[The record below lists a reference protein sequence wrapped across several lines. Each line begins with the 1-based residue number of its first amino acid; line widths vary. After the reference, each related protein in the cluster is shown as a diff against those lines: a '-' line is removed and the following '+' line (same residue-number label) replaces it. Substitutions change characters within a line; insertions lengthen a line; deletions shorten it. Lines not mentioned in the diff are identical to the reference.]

1 MNEHDSVSTLKP
13 AAEAP
18 SSIGILPTA
27 LTSLPTPRPE
37 SWLAWFKR
45 SGPMVLVL
53 AFLGLIAY
61 GGHRTGWTVPK
72 FADVFGASN
81 SPKDDWCEAHSVPES
96 TCVECNEALLPKVR
110 TTWCRKHGIH
120 NCPFERPEVAQT
132 TTAPVISQADLD
144 RAQRALDLKDRK
156 ENNSK
161 CKLHERRIQFASLDI
176 IKKMGIEY
184 SWPVSREPI
193 YETVSASGEIG
204 FDQPRVAPVSV
215 PVAGRVWR
223 MTEKGTIGSQVKRG
237 DVLALLDA
245 VEVGKAKAEFLQ
257 AYAQTELR
265 MKTMDRYTEL
275 QAQAAISLAQ
285 VTQAETA
292 LKEARI
298 RLMAARQTLNNMG
311 LPFQVDESKCVA
323 TEEVAKQIH
332 FLGIPAE
339 IGSRMNPMT
348 TTANLIPVVASRDGV
363 VTAAKVSLGEMAEA
377 GKPLF
382 VVSDMSRMWLMMNV
396 RQEDVKYLRVRDP
409 KANTPGQKVKFRA
422 DGSDEEIVGELVWK
436 RAEVDEKTR
445 TVQFRAELPNPDG
458 KLLANSYGTGQ
469 IVLREEK
476 DAIVVPNEA
485 IHWDNNCHVVFVRDK
500 SFLDPNGFKVFHAR
514 SVRAGVT
521 NGRYTEII
529 AGVLPGEIIAT
540 TNSASLRAELL
551 KNNLGAG

>member
-1 MNEHDSVSTLKP
+1 MNEQTSFSTL
-13 AAEAP
+13 E
-18 SSIGILPTA
+18 PTA
-27 LTSLPTPRPE
+27 NATESNGIPAVAPTLSPKPQPE
-37 SWLAWFKR
+37 SWLARLKR
-45 SGPMVLVL
+45 AGPMVLVL
-53 AFLGLIAY
+53 AFLGSFAFV
-61 GGHRTGWTVPK
+61 GHRTGWTIPK
-72 FADVFGASN
+72 FADLFGPS
-81 SPKDDWCEAHSVPES
+81 SSTKDDWCVAHSVPES
-96 TCVECNEALLPKVR
+96 ICVECTESLLPKLK
-110 TTWCRKHGIH
+110 TTWCRRHGIH

-132 TTAPVISQADLD
+132 KTTPVISQADLD

-161 CKLHERRIQFASLDI
+161 CTLHERRIQFASLDI
-176 IKKMGIEY
+176 INKMGIEY
-184 SWPVSREPI
+184 SWPVSRDPI
-193 YETVSASGEIG
+193 YETVSASGEIM

-215 PVAGRVWR
+215 PVAGRVWH
-223 MTEKGTIGSQVKRG
+223 MTEKATTGSHVKRG

-265 MKTMDRYTEL
+265 KKTLDRLTEL
-275 QAQAAISLAQ
+275 MSQGAASLAQ
-285 VTQAETA
+285 FTQAETA
-292 LKEARI
+292 LQEARI
-298 RLMAARQTLNNMG
+298 RLMAARQTLGNMG
-311 LPFQVDESKCVA
+311 LPFQVDESKSIS
-323 TEEVAKQIH
+323 TEEAAKQIH
-332 FLGIPAE
+332 FLGIPTE
-339 IGSRMNPMT
+339 IASRLNPKT
-348 TTANLIPVVASRDGV
+348 TTANLMPVIASRDGV
-363 VTAAKVSLGEMAEA
+363 VTAAKVSLGEMADA

-382 VVSDMSRMWLMMNV
+382 VVADTSRMWLVMNV
-396 RQEDVKYLRVRDP
+396 RQEDVKYLRVRDS

-422 DGSDEEIVGELVWK
+422 DGSYEEIVGELVWK
-436 RAEVDEKTR
+436 RTEVDEKTR

-514 SVRAGVT
+514 SVRPGVT
-521 NGRYTEII
+521 NGRYT
-529 AGVLPGEIIAT
+529 EIIAT